1 MKLVSQAVHQ
11 TIHNYQLTS
20 KSKLFKRLTLN
31 NETRISKKIVLTKQ
45 EEKLLKLISQ
55 RDHYSKKIF
64 ELLNKAGEPTDPRA
78 ITTEEDAEY
87 YLKNIFP
94 KYTEGVQQVRS
105 ISEKHEQFQTR
116 IAEQRRD
123 ILKKHEK
130 KKTGTSSLAK
140 LEALNAVDEAKRL
153 QALEKELHEFFEEIR
168 REQKGLSRE
177 SERMLGSLGIPF
189 FVLAAKNQEDLLK
202 KKEFALRVLKDVVR

>member
-1 MKLVSQAVHQ
+1 MKLISQAVHQ

-31 NETRISKKIVLTKQ
+31 NEDRISKKIVLSKQ

-55 RDHYSKKIF
+55 RDHYCKKIY
-64 ELLNKAGEPTDPRA
+64 ELLNRAGEPNDPRA
-78 ITTEEDAEY
+78 ISTEEDAEY

-94 KYTEGVQQVRS
+94 KHSESVQQVRS
-105 ISEKHEQFQTR
+105 ITQKHEQFQTR

-130 KKTGTSSLAK
+130 RKTGTSSLAK
-140 LEALNAVDEAKRL
+140 LESLNAVDEAKRV
-153 QALEKELHEFFEEIR
+153 QVMEKELQEFFEEIR
-168 REQKGLSRE
+168 GEQNELTRE
-177 SERMLGSLGIPF
+177 SERMLSSLGIPF
-189 FVLAAKNQEDLLK
+189 FVPAAKNLEGLLE
-202 KKEFALRVLKDVVR
+202 KKEFALRVLNDVVR